1 MPRCWQ
7 SWRHRRRS
15 GKENSHPANALM
27 EIPQLPSGLVP
38 SRASAYMRYW
48 WTRIMDRIGLREWDE
63 GAVLLVLGALI
74 GVAVGLGVVA
84 FYKLI
89 DLAYLV
95 FHRIPEGRLPQVA
108 AAIYHPMLTA
118 AGIWLAW
125 AIVRV
130 SKLPDGQNVPDMQ
143 RAVAKEGGRIP
154 ARRVTIRTVAA
165 AVTLGSGGT
174 AGSEG
179 PVATLGGGLGSAIG
193 RIFRLSSRHR
203 RVIVGCGA
211 AAGISGAFGA
221 PFAGAFFA
229 LEEVLGTLAGSAFS
243 PVVIA
248 CVAGSF
254 EIRPFLGSAPVVA
267 VPAAPEFEWW
277 AVVFL
282 FPLLG
287 IACGALSAAYTRV
300 FFSTSD
306 MMGRLPGPAWLRP
319 VLGGAVVGALALV
332 AVGALTGDG
341 HLRIPMQVFGGE
353 AWWFLLLIAAVKIV
367 MTSLTLGSGG
377 SGGVFTPTLFIGAAF
392 GGGVGMLLHDLL
404 PLLDIRP
411 ESFGLVGMAGLV
423 AGATRAP
430 LTAIFM
436 VFEITDDY
444 ELILPLM
451 IVSVLAFY
459 TSRRMSPYGLYDG
472 WLIRRG
478 EHIAQGADRALMERV
493 HVSEAMTRN
502 PVTVAPDATMT
513 QIFTASERARSMVLP
528 VVDQEGKLAGLISH
542 TELRDAMLDRGSL
555 ANVLM
560 AMDLAGPAISV
571 SPDDTLRTALR
582 TMNAR
587 AMDVM
592 PVVSAKGVGAGRLV
606 GMLSRADLLDAYERA
621 LVEEV

>member
-1 MPRCWQ
+1 MSSRLD
-7 SWRHRRRS
+7 R
-15 GKENSHPANALM
+15 LM
-27 EIPQLPSGLVP
+27 P
-38 SRASAYMRYW
+38 SRIAATARFW
-48 WTRIMDRIGLREWDE
+48 WTKVMERIGLREWDE

-74 GVAVGLGVVA
+74 GVAVGLGVVG
-84 FYKLI
+84 FYQLI

-95 FHRIPEGRLPQVA
+95 FHRLPQERLPQLA
-108 AAIYHPMLTA
+108 AAIYHPVLTA

-125 AIVRV
+125 AIVRAAR
-130 SKLPDGQNVPDMQ
+130 LPDGQNVPDMQ

-154 ARRVTIRTVAA
+154 GRPVALRTLAS
-165 AVTLGSGGT
+165 AVTLGSGGS

-203 RVIVGCGA
+203 RVLVGCGA

-229 LEEVLGTLAGSAFS
+229 LEEVLGTFAVSAFS

-248 CVAGSF
+248 SVAGSF
-254 EIRPFLGSAPVVA
+254 VVRPFLGSAPVVA
-267 VPAAPEFEWW
+267 VPAAPELTWW
-277 AVVFL
+277 AVAFL

-287 IACGALSAAYTRV
+287 VACGAVSALYTRV
-300 FFSTSD
+300 YFSTAD
-306 MMGRLPGPAWLRP
+306 TLGRMKGPPWLRP
-319 VLGGAVVGALALV
+319 VFGGLVVGSLALIALGV
-332 AVGALTGDG
+332 LTGDG
-341 HLRIPMQVFGGE
+341 HLRIPMQLFGGE
-353 AWWFLLLIAAVKIV
+353 AWWFLLLIAAVKIL
-367 MTSLTLGSGG
+367 MTSITLGSGG

-392 GGGVGMLLHDLL
+392 GGGIGMLLHDLL
-404 PLLDIRP
+404 PLLDVHP

-444 ELILPLM
+444 ELVLPLM

-459 TSRRMSPYGLYDG
+459 TARRMAPYGLYDG
-472 WLIRRG
+472 WLERRG

-502 PVTVAPDATMT
+502 PVTVSPDSTIVQVFA
-513 QIFTASERARSMVLP
+513 ASERARSMVLP
-528 VVDQEGKLAGLISH
+528 VVDENGMLVGIISH
-542 TELRDAMLDRGSL
+542 GELRDAMLDRGSL

-560 AMDLAGPAISV
+560 ATDLAGPAVHVKSE
-571 SPDDTLRTALR
+571 DTLRAALR

-587 AMDVM
+587 AADVI
-592 PVVSAKGVGAGRLV
+592 PVVSSGSNAGRLV

-621 LVEEV
+621 LVDEV